1 MSKPQLE
8 LVLPTQGSELK
19 LPLFGGRISAGFASP
34 VEDFMEGKL
43 DLNEYLVT
51 HPSATFYVRVAG
63 DSMVGA
69 GIHPSDILI
78 VDRAVT
84 PASSKV
90 IIAQLNGEFL
100 VKRLVIKGART
111 YLAAE
116 NPNYPEVDVTGA
128 TDFNIWG
135 VVTNCIHRL

>member
-1 MSKPQLE
+1 
-8 LVLPTQGSELK
+8 
-19 LPLFGGRISAGFASP
+19 
-34 VEDFMEGKL
+34 MEGKL

-69 GIHPSDILI
+69 GIHPGDILI